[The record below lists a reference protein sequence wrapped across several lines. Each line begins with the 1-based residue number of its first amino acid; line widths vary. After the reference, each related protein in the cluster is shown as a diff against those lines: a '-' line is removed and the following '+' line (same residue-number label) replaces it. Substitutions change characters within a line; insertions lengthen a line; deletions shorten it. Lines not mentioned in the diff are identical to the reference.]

1 MEVIVSSWKGEMVYI
16 QIFNEN
22 SKKNLHAFGTYK
34 YKKWSQLELDSTR
47 DDYDVLMLLVCA
59 YVHSKEIALQL

>member
-1 MEVIVSSWKGEMVYI
+1 MEVIGSSWKGEMVYI

-34 YKKWSQLELDSTR
+34 YKKWSELELDSTR
-47 DDYDVLMLLVCA
+47 DDYDVLMLLV
-59 YVHSKEIALQL
+59 L